1 MVYRLQHKGKY
12 ETKGKHEAF
21 CAPHT
26 VLRMT
31 LAAAVVVMLAV
42 PGVSAPILSYADET
56 QGASGVQVI
65 TEAES
70 SDQGAAANGGSGEAS
85 ALADVVGSAEKQEVV
100 YATLATNGS
109 PQNVYVVNVIDGQAG
124 QRVEDFGEYSSVV
137 NLTDTSQIAQT
148 SDSVIF
154 TMPEGGFTYQ
164 GNAPK
169 ATIPWNISID
179 YKLDGANINPE
190 DLAGKSGSFELDI
203 TTSENTAVDP
213 SYYENYLM
221 QITCTLPLDVAQNV
235 ATDQG
240 SIALSGSD
248 TTVSFMVMPGSDG
261 SVSLTAD
268 VQNFEMEGMSFAAI
282 PFSMTLDLPDT
293 DSIVSQFDALVDGA
307 NELNSGT
314 QQFADGVTG
323 VNNATKQVALGAA
336 EISSGITQTVQ
347 GLQQYQ
353 QGLLQSASES
363 SAAAD
368 ASTEAIDQATTNYEN
383 AFGAYVGA
391 IAAAYHQIASSYP
404 SADPSTVLQMAIEL
418 VNDNEQTSEIA
429 NNYQDALSG
438 LTEAAGTK
446 AGYQASAEAL
456 KQAAN
461 NLGSADNAQSILGG
475 MVALQGGVASLT
487 DGTSQLAG
495 GTQELATGA
504 QELREGTNTFAR
516 ETQGIPDA
524 VKAEI
529 DNLMSDYDKS
539 DFVPTSFTSSK
550 NSNVKLVQFVLST
563 EPIKANEP
571 EQTEEPEQEQ
581 TLLDRFFALFS

>member
-12 ETKGKHEAF
+12 ESKGKHEAF
-21 CAPHT
+21 CAPHS
-26 VLRMT
+26 VLRIT
-31 LAAAVVVMLAV
+31 LAAVVAVMLAV
-42 PGVSAPILSYADET
+42 PGVSAPILSYADEA
-56 QGASGVQVI
+56 QGASGVQGI

-70 SDQGAAANGGSGEAS
+70 SDQGTAANGGSGEAS

-109 PQNVYVVNVIDGQAG
+109 PQNVYVVNVLDGQAG
-124 QRVEDFGEYSSVV
+124 QRVEDFGEYSSIV

-154 TMPEGGFTYQ
+154 TMPEGSFTYQ
-164 GNAPK
+164 GNVPE

-179 YKLDGANINPE
+179 YKLDGASIDPE

-203 TTSENTAVDP
+203 STSENTAVDP

-268 VQNFEMEGMSFAAI
+268 VQNFEMDGMSFAAI
-282 PFSMTLDLPDT
+282 PFSMTFDLPDT

-314 QQFADGVTG
+314 QQFADGVIG
-323 VNNATKQVALGAA
+323 VNSATKQVASGAA

-383 AFGAYVGA
+383 AFSAYVGA

-404 SADPSTVLQMAIEL
+404 SADPSTVLQKAIQQ
-418 VNDNEQTSEIA
+418 VSEQAPEIA